1 MSRLFLVRHGQA
13 SFLEPDYDKLS
24 ALGETQAR
32 LLGEKWAE
40 KGISFDRVFSG
51 PRIRH
56 KETAGIV
63 AEAYRKAGVQFP
75 EPVAMDEFDEYDGE
89 TVLKQCLPRLLESD
103 EATRQRYEKFKD
115 SANPDD
121 RRRNFERMFEP
132 IIRMWVDGEMAVP
145 EVESWPEFCARV
157 NRGLSEVLSTRSHGQ
172 DAVVFCSAGP
182 IGVAMQRALNL
193 SAQDTLRV
201 VWMSRNGSYSD
212 FLYSSERFTLSAFNA
227 HPHLDHPSLLTYR

>member
-1 MSRLFLVRHGQA
+1 VSRLFLVRHGQA

-56 KETAGIV
+56 KETAEIV

-89 TVLKQCLPRLLESD
+89 TVLKLCLPRLLESD

-157 NRGLSEVLSTRSHGQ
+157 NRGLSKVLSTRSRGE